1 MRSDLPNVRVRAVS
15 GMNSLRLPISVVFTS
30 LLLVLLT
37 TSPTRAISPILN
49 DPQGFEGIKWETALH
64 TLRHLSL
71 IDSDDRIQ
79 SYQFS
84 KETLRFANTHV
95 ESLRLLTIDG
105 KFARVMIR
113 YQGEDSH
120 QAIMMYLTR
129 QYGPIIR
136 RPGSMVRGLTQEN
149 TWRGD
154 ETEANLN
161 YREHGERGFLMIQSR
176 FLAPR
181 FLDMTSDHGH

>member
-1 MRSDLPNVRVRAVS
+1 MTR
-15 GMNSLRLPISVVFTS
+15 LRLKFPLAFTS
-30 LLLVLLT
+30 LVSVILT
-37 TSPTRAISPILN
+37 TSLIQAISPISH

-64 TLRHLSL
+64 TLDHIIF

-84 KETLRFANTHV
+84 KDTLEFADTQV
-95 ESLRLLTIDG
+95 ESLRLQSIDG

-113 YQGEDSH
+113 YHGDNTH
-120 QAIMMYLTR
+120 QAIMTYLIKN
-129 QYGPIIR
+129 YGPVIHK
-136 RPGSMVRGLTQEN
+136 PGSMLRGLTQEN

-176 FLAPR
+176 VLAPR
-181 FLDMTSDHGH
+181 FLEQSSGRTH